1 VKVQVSLPE
10 TIEVARRR
18 PEQHTLR
25 IGGGS

>member
-1 VKVQVSLPE
+1 VTVQVALPA
-10 TIEVARRR
+10 TIEVTRRR